1 MYFKTLKSFRSLL
14 GTAAVACALAVP
26 ASVAFA
32 DGMVDERPRVRAP
45 KRVEA
50 PAPVAPVAPVA
61 APVVKAVPQPV
72 HVEQECGC
80 TDHYRLS
87 GGLPI
92 AFFAKESDLPMPGA
106 ALEFWCDELPINFR
120 IGVEGRHMFLGQD
133 NAEFARE
140 APDKTTRVT
149 YIRIPLSAEYMAPL
163 DEDTTLYVGGGPDI
177 VVTAN
182 DISET
187 GAGMHLSSRVHYAF
201 TEELGVSLEAG
212 YMWAGVD
219 GQGGHNIRLDS
230 AFVSPMLTYTF

>member
-1 MYFKTLKSFRSLL
+1 MYFQTLKSFRSLL
-14 GTAAVACALAVP
+14 STAAVACALAVP
-26 ASVAFA
+26 AVAFA
-32 DGMVDERPRVRAP
+32 DGMPNERPRARAP
-45 KRVEA
+45 RKVEA
-50 PAPVAPVAPVA
+50 PAPVVVAPVA
-61 APVVKAVPQPV
+61 APVVRAAPQAVP
-72 HVEQECGC
+72 VEQECGC

-87 GGLPI
+87 GGLPV
-92 AFFAKESDLPMPGA
+92 AFFAKESNLPLAGA
-106 ALEFWCDELPINFR
+106 ALDFWCDELPINFR
-120 IGVEGRHMFLGQD
+120 IGVEGRHMYLGQD

-149 YIRIPLSAEYMAPL
+149 YIRIPFAAEYMAPL
-163 DEDTTLYVGGGPDI
+163 DEATTLYVGGGPDI

-201 TEELGVSLEAG
+201 TDELGVSLEAG

-219 GQGGHNIRLDS
+219 GQGGQNIRLDS